1 MQRFTQLINDLD
13 GHTSQCDKLA
23 ALEHYFRDVPA
34 ADAAWALSL
43 LYGRKLQRVVT
54 TRQLRAWATEA
65 TGLPDWLF
73 DEAHAHVGD
82 LAETISAL
90 LPAVNGHCEFS
101 LAQFIEQHVQAL
113 HGLPEDEQRARV
125 LANWQLLDRDERY
138 LWHKMLAGSFRAPV
152 PQTLV
157 ARALAQVAGVNPA
170 VMANRLAK
178 TWQPSAHFFTALMSS
193 AAAAGDVGQPHPFF
207 FSHELQGNV
216 SSLGDVADWQIEW
229 MWDGV
234 RAQVIQRSGQLLV
247 WSRGEELLTDRFPEL
262 HSLATRL
269 PEGTVLDGAILA
281 WRGDEPASIALLHKR
296 LSRKR
301 VDAKLLAEAPIAFMA
316 YDVLETGGVD
326 LRALPLAERRLRLE
340 ELFHALPM
348 TDSST
353 PAHLSP
359 LVAATAWSRVV
370 ELRQQARQRGAKGLM
385 LKRRDSPY
393 GTGRPHGA
401 WWKWKV
407 APLSINA
414 VLMYAQAGSS
424 GRAAPFTE
432 YTFGVWQGDQLVPIA
447 KSHLELSDD
456 ELTEVNAFI
465 REHTIEKF
473 GPVRVVE
480 PQLVF
485 ELHFEGIQP
494 SSRHKSGVTLRLPRI
509 VRWRKD
515 KQPIEADSL
524 EMLNRMLVTMDQI
537 PGQASGGRKPPVS

>member
-1 MQRFTQLINDLD
+1 MHRFTQLFNELD
-13 GHTSQCDKLA
+13 GNASQCDKLS
-23 ALEHYFRDVPA
+23 ALEHYFREVPT

-43 LYGRKLQRVVT
+43 LYGQKLQRVVT

-82 LAETISAL
+82 LAETIAAL
-90 LPAVNGHCEFS
+90 LPAVDGKCEIS
-101 LAQFIEQHVQAL
+101 LAQFVEQHVKAL

-138 LWHKMLAGSFRAPV
+138 LWHKMLTGSFRSPV

-157 ARALAQVAGVNPA
+157 AQALAQVAGVNPA
-170 VMANRLAK
+170 VMAHRLAK
-178 TWQPSAHFFTALMSS
+178 TWPHTAEIFTELLSS
-193 AAAAGDVGQPHPFF
+193 ADASGDVGQPHPFF

-234 RAQVIQRSGQLLV
+234 RAQIIQRSGQLLV

-262 HSLATRL
+262 HPLATLL
-269 PEGTVLDGAILA
+269 PEGTVLDGQLLA
-281 WRGDEPASIALLHKR
+281 WRGDEPLSIALLHKR
-296 LSRKR
+296 IGRRR
-301 VDAKLLAEAPIAFMA
+301 VDAKLLVEAPITFMA

-326 LRALPLAERRLRLE
+326 LRSLPLTERRLQLE
-340 ELFHALPM
+340 EICRVLSLAEAPTM
-348 TDSST
+348 
-353 PAHLSP
+353 AHLSP
-359 LVAATAWSRVV
+359 LIVAEKWSRAI

-393 GTGRPHGA
+393 GTGRPQGA

-424 GRAAPFTE
+424 GRAGPFAE
-432 YTFGVWQGDQLVPIA
+432 YTFGVWNGDLLVPVA

-473 GPVRVVE
+473 GPVRVVD

-485 ELHFEGIQP
+485 EFHFEGIQP
-494 SSRHKSGVTLRLPRI
+494 SSRHKSGVTLRLPR
-509 VRWRKD
+509 VCRWHKD
-515 KQPIEADSL
+515 KPPIEADRL
-524 EMLNRMLVTMDQI
+524 ETLKGMC
-537 PGQASGGRKPPVS
+537 KK